1 MSSIR
6 DRLRALITAAILFV
20 PMQILRGASF
30 EAGRRTRLWFF
41 LVPAILA
48 TALLNGCG
56 DSGGSQ
62 KEYAYVSFPE
72 VALRDR
78 VAAVYNKTGTV
89 HNGDRV
95 VVLERM
101 TNRRFVRV
109 RTSGGEEGWIQ
120 ERYLTDQKTFDQ
132 LQRLAAQFKDAPA
145 QAVAVTKQPV
155 NLHAVPGRKTE
166 HLYQLNV
173 NQKVDLLKRGT
184 ADRNTGAP
192 ITDQQGD
199 KKDTDSDSDDQPN
212 QKPGQPPVLED
223 WWLIR
228 DSEKRVGWALGN
240 LLYVDIPIEVAQY
253 AEGQRIVAF
262 FVLNRVMDGDKAV
275 NEYLVLLNENKDGV
289 PYDYSQVRVFS
300 WNVRRHR
307 YETAYR
313 ERGLSGFLPVT
324 LGKENFEKEG
334 DLHTFTLQL
343 SDAAGNLHP
352 VKYKYNPP
360 IVRQVLAP
368 GEQPLPKVRR
378 KPATAKRSHAR

>member
-1 MSSIR
+1 
-6 DRLRALITAAILFV
+6 
-20 PMQILRGASF
+20 MQILTGASL
-30 EAGRRTRLWFF
+30 EAGRRTRIWLF

-78 VAAVYNKTGTV
+78 VAAAYTKTGTV
-89 HNGDRV
+89 HNGERV

-132 LQRLAAQFKDAPA
+132 FQRLAAQFKDAPA
-145 QAVAVTKQPV
+145 QAVAVTKQQV
-155 NLHAVPGRKTE
+155 NLHAIPGRKTE
-166 HLYQLNV
+166 HLYQLNS

-192 ITDQQGD
+192 IAGQEND
-199 KKDTDSDSDDQPN
+199 KKEADSDSDDDQPS

-228 DSEKRVGWALGN
+228 DSEKRVGWALSN

-262 FVLNRVMDGDKAV
+262 FVLNRVVDGDRTV
-275 NEYLVLLNENKDGV
+275 SEYLVLLKENKDGL
-289 PYDYSQVRVFS
+289 PYDYNQVRVFS

-334 DLHTFTLQL
+334 DLQTFTLLL
-343 SDAAGNLHP
+343 SDVAGNLHP

-368 GEQPLPKVRR
+368 GEQPLPKVRH
-378 KPATAKRSHAR
+378 KPAGRKRGHGG

>member
-1 MSSIR
+1 
-6 DRLRALITAAILFV
+6 
-20 PMQILRGASF
+20 MQNLTGASL
-30 EAGRRTRLWFF
+30 EAGRRTRSWFF
-41 LVPAILA
+41 LSAIFAL
-48 TALLNGCG
+48 ALLTGCG
-56 DSGGSQ
+56 ESGGSQ
-62 KEYAYVSFPE
+62 KEYAYVSAPE

-109 RTSGGEEGWIQ
+109 RTPGGEEGWIQ

-132 LQRLAAQFKDAPA
+132 LQRLAAQFKEAPA
-145 QAVAVTKQPV
+145 QAVAVTKQQV
-155 NLHAVPGRKTE
+155 NLHAIPGRKTE
-166 HLYQLNV
+166 HLYQLNPS
-173 NQKVDLLKRGT
+173 QKVDLLKRGT

-192 ITDQQGD
+192 IAGQQDD
-199 KKDTDSDSDDQPN
+199 KKDADSDSDDDQPS
-212 QKPGQPPVLED
+212 QKPGQPPVPED

-228 DSEKRVGWALGN
+228 DSDKRVGWALGN

-253 AEGQRIVAF
+253 AEGQRIIAF
-262 FVLNRVMDGDKAV
+262 FVLNRVQDGDKTV
-275 NEYLVLLNENKDGV
+275 NEYLVLLNENKDGL
-289 PYDYSQVRVFS
+289 PNDYDQVRVFS

-324 LGKENFEKEG
+324 LAKENFEKEG

-343 SDAAGNLHP
+343 SDAAGNMHQ
-352 VKYKYNPP
+352 VKYKYSPP
-360 IVRQVLAP
+360 IVRRVLAP
-368 GEQPLPKVRR
+368 GEQPLPKVRH
-378 KPATAKRSHAR
+378 KAAQPKRTHSR

>member
-6 DRLRALITAAILFV
+6 DGLRAPITAAILLY
-20 PMQILRGASF
+20 PMQILTGASL

-41 LVPAILA
+41 LPAILA
-48 TALLNGCG
+48 AVFLNGCG

-89 HNGDRV
+89 HNGERV

-132 LQRLAAQFKDAPA
+132 LQHLSAQFKDAPA

-192 ITDQQGD
+192 IADQQSD
-199 KKDTDSDSDDQPN
+199 KKDSDSDSDDQPN

-275 NEYLVLLNENKDGV
+275 NEYLVLLNENKDGL
-289 PYDYSQVRVFS
+289 PYDYNHVRVFS

-313 ERGLSGFLPVT
+313 ERGLSGFLPATV
-324 LGKENFEKEG
+324 GKESFEKEG
-334 DLHTFTLQL
+334 DLHTFTLQV

-368 GEQPLPKVRR
+368 GEQPLPKVRH
-378 KPATAKRSHAR
+378 KVTQAKRKQSR